1 MLAWAATRRQWAGS
15 AKLATLR
22 EQLQVMASV
31 WNKEES
37 VSVII
42 VTARE

>member
-1 MLAWAATRRQWAGS
+1 MAWAATRRQWAGS

-31 WNKEES
+31 LNNEES
-37 VSVII
+37 VGVII